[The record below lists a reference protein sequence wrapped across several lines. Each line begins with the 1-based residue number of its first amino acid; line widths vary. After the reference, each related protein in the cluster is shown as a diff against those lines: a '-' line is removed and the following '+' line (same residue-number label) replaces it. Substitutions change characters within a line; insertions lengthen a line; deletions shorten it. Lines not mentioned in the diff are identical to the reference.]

1 MVTLEKFPPPG
12 LKSNA
17 IVEGIAIH
25 WDLKKKNEEKTT
37 RVGSGENRMNLILHI
52 NG

>member
-25 WDLKKKNEEKTT
+25 WDLKKKEWGKDHK
-37 RVGSGENRMNLILHI
+37 SGEW
-52 NG
+52 GE